1 MPLWMA
7 ILDLVL
13 AIAVVSA
20 WYFWF
25 IHVNRNRA
33 VRIVQWICDACAG
46 HGRVARVCWVSAS
59 RFLVHIHFSSHRFHE
74 ARVCVRLL
82 PREMPLNWLIS
93 RWRCQ
98 QETLT
103 FEADLDCPPAF
114 NLEVNNCR
122 WQRKLPR
129 RSTPDPDRLMLVRSG
144 PIVLTTRGDWQR
156 DLTNMMDGFLASR
169 DCDFQTVSFQRH
181 SPHFSAT
188 VPLHSLDAHDRCST
202 RLFEA
207 LDELATEASTATF

>member
-1 MPLWMA
+1 MT

-13 AIAVVSA
+13 AVAVVSA

-33 VRIVQWICDACAG
+33 VRIVQWICNACAD
-46 HGRVARVCWVSAS
+46 HGRVAQVFWISAS
-59 RFLVHIHFSSHRFHE
+59 RFLVHIHFRSHCFHE
-74 ARVCVRLL
+74 ARVCVRLF
-82 PREMPLNWLIS
+82 PREMPLSWLIS
-93 RWRCQ
+93 RWCRQ

-103 FEADLDCPPAF
+103 FEADLDYPPAF
-114 NLEVNNCR
+114 NLEVNNYR

-129 RSTPDPDRLMLVRSG
+129 RSAPDPDRLMLVRSG
-144 PIVLTTRGDWQR
+144 PIVLTTRGDWQQ
-156 DLTNMMDGFLASR
+156 DLTNMMNGFLASR
-169 DCDFQTVSFQRH
+169 DCDFETVSFRRH

-188 VPLHSLDAHDRCST
+188 VPLRSLDVHDQCST

-207 LDELATEASTATF
+207 LEELATDASTAMF

>member
-1 MPLWMA
+1 MA

-20 WYFWF
+20 WHFWF

-59 RFLVHIHFSSHRFHE
+59 RFLVDIHFSSHRFHE

-103 FEADLDCPPAF
+103 FEADLDC
-114 NLEVNNCR
+114 
-122 WQRKLPR
+122 
-129 RSTPDPDRLMLVRSG
+129 G
-144 PIVLTTRGDWQR
+144 
-156 DLTNMMDGFLASR
+156 
-169 DCDFQTVSFQRH
+169 
-181 SPHFSAT
+181 
-188 VPLHSLDAHDRCST
+188 
-202 RLFEA
+202 
-207 LDELATEASTATF
+207 